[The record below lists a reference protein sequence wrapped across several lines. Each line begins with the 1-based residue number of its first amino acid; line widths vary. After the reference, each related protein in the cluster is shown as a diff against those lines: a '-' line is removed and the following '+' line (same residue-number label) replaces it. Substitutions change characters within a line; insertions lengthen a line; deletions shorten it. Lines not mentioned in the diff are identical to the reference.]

1 MDSTIEIDACN
12 FCTSM
17 IKLNINLLANSD
29 SSDYTQKKKALINDI
44 RNKHSY
50 LSAMS
55 DYELQKYLSS
65 VYVEKIDKDKYGKN
79 NMAVGEI

>member
-44 RNKHSY
+44 RNKYSY

-65 VYVEKIDKDKYGKN
+65 VYVEKIDNDKYGKN